1 MADVDMPDAG
11 PSAPTTGKSKA
22 VAKSSKAGTDIGLDG
37 KKRFEVK
44 KVNKHPGGLF
54 VYGKQV

>member
-11 PSAPTTGKSKA
+11 APG
-22 VAKSSKAGTDIGLDG
+22 SSKGKAPAKAAKGGADVSGEG

-44 KVNKHPGGLF
+44 KVC
-54 VYGKQV
+54 